1 MIDIPYKKL
10 YYSSNYFYRTIF
22 TQLAYILPSN
32 QFILWKGGTGSK
44 MPTQSM
50 LDLNDFNKICHVMN
64 AVTRLDIRFINQEGN
79 PILQI
84 VDHYLPSVLQGAEN
98 EYQTINDTLFNS
110 QSNNCYHYQ
119 NSYGLEYM
127 AAGIWKNRSYHGF
140 ILIGPFISSTSVI
153 EFLSDM
159 ITQNRLPVSQRQQLT
174 GFYKSLSVITSN
186 EYKSIGSLLVNLCEH
201 KYIESELIKTN
212 IVIPPIN
219 KEQLKEN
226 LDERKQIIEKRYE
239 EEKKLMDAITRGDKE
254 AVGQL
259 AKGSI
264 NILDFS
270 NRIPESPI
278 RSAKNISLVL
288 NTLCRIAAER
298 GNLHPVYIHNISE
311 KFAILIERAP
321 NLNQLINIVTIMAD
335 EYCDLVN
342 AYSTKSYSP
351 IVKKAVD
358 YINYN
363 LENQLT
369 LNGIAAI
376 LHINPSVLSRKFKE
390 DTSMNM
396 IDYINHK
403 RVDEAKYYLQ
413 RGNVS
418 ITDVAFM
425 VGFNDLNYFTRV
437 FKKITSLTPS
447 QYIKHQNS
455 D

>member
-1 MIDIPYKKL
+1 MSKK
-10 YYSSNYFYRTIF
+10 
-22 TQLAYILPSN
+22 P
-32 QFILWKGGTGSK
+32 
-44 MPTQSM
+44 M
-50 LDLNDFNKICHVMN
+50 LDLNDFKKICHLMN
-64 AVTRLDIRFINQEGN
+64 AITKLDVRLINQEGTA
-79 PILQI
+79 IFQL
-84 VDHYLPSVLQGAEN
+84 VDHYLPSVLQGIEN
-98 EYQTINDTLFNS
+98 EFRTIHDPLLNS
-110 QSNNCYHYQ
+110 QSNSCFHYQ

-127 AAGIWKNRSYHGF
+127 AAGIWKNHSYLGF
-140 ILIGPFISSTSVI
+140 ILIGPFISSTSII
-153 EFLSDM
+153 EFLSDI

-186 EYKSIGSLLVNLCEH
+186 EYESIGSLLVNMCEN
-201 KYIESELIKTN
+201 KYIESQLIETSV
-212 IVIPPIN
+212 VIPPIN

-226 LDERKQIIEKRYE
+226 LDESKQIIEKRYE
-239 EEKKLMDAITRGDKE
+239 EEKKLIDAISRGDKE
-254 AVGQL
+254 AVGHL
-259 AKGSI
+259 SKGSI

-288 NTLCRIAAER
+288 NTLCRIAAEI

-311 KFAILIERAP
+311 KFAILIERTS
-321 NLNQLINIVTIMAD
+321 NLNQLKNLVSIMPN
-335 EYCDLVN
+335 EYCDLVK
-342 AYSTKSYSP
+342 AFSTKNYSP

-376 LHINPSVLSRKFKE
+376 LHVNPSVLSRKFKE
-390 DTSMNM
+390 DTSMNL

-403 RVDEAKYYLQ
+403 RVDEAKSYLR

-418 ITDVAFM
+418 VTDVAFM

-437 FKKITSLTPS
+437 FKKITSYTPS
-447 QYIKHQNS
+447 QYIKHKNS
-455 D
+455 G